1 MYTSVR
7 PASTPGADTAGIF
20 MWKWNKSLRLTRRE
34 LSIVIILLAVFL
46 LGAWLP
52 PRLSV
57 ATSASLKHRVFFLV
71 PKPAQMER
79 GDYLVFRHQALLQA
93 QHGLNPKT
101 ELMIK
106 KAACLAREQL
116 KRDEQ
121 GRFFC
126 NETLLGQ
133 ALPADS
139 TGRSL
144 PRFTFNGTI
153 PAGKIFV
160 SGEHPRSYDSKY
172 FGFINAE
179 DILHKALPLW

>member
-57 ATSASLKHRVFFLV
+57 ATSASLKHRIFFLL
-71 PKPAQMER
+71 PKPAQVER
-79 GDYLVFRHQALLQA
+79 GDYLVFRHQNLPQA
-93 QHGLNPKT
+93 QHGLNPKI

-106 KAACLAREQL
+106 KAACLAGEHL
-116 KRDEQ
+116 KRDDQ
-121 GRFFC
+121 ARFFC
-126 NETLLGQ
+126 NDTLLGK
-133 ALPADS
+133 ALSADS
-139 TGRSL
+139 SGKPL
-144 PRFTFNGTI
+144 PRFTFNGSI
-153 PAGKIFV
+153 PADKIFV

>member
-1 MYTSVR
+1 MIRRLKLNS
-7 PASTPGADTAGIF
+7 
-20 MWKWNKSLRLTRRE
+20 NKSFWRLNRKE
-34 LSIVIILLAVFL
+34 QAVLLILLASFL
-46 LGAWLP
+46 VGAWLP

-71 PKPAQMER
+71 PKPVKVER

-93 QHGLNPKT
+93 QHGLNPKI

-106 KAACLAREQL
+106 KAACLAGEQL

-121 GRFFC
+121 ARFFC
-126 NETLLGQ
+126 NDTLLGK

-139 TGRSL
+139 SGRSL
-144 PRFTFNGTI
+144 PRFTFNGSI

-172 FGFINAE
+172 FGFIDAE